1 MNPEKH
7 ERLSSGVATVVE
19 ALAEGSDEDDDVYE
33 VRIVPIGEG
42 DVTTGQSGEPTHWD
56 RETLLQAVEQ
66 GAFDGAKLLKGRP
79 GEGHKEML
87 DQADPDEIIGGV
99 DEWTYE
105 EGVGP
110 VGHGKVLDERMAKL
124 IDHDLV
130 DVSPDM
136 FRLLDGYDEELGA
149 NTVDEILDVP
159 YITVLD
165 RGAAP
170 SNTIDPATAEALGLP
185 AGERGPDAGVE
196 QLAEDV
202 TVSRPD
208 WDGISQDTWETP
220 TLEGTFDG
228 DIEVARESATV
239 IRDDGESFSN
249 DLSLFILNGE
259 GELNINA
266 LESAWTLAPQTADVD
281 DDLVDELRSMYESI
295 AEDIMEDHDVEI
307 DFIDE
312 EQLSGLFT
320 LRFRTFG
327 EMIGDE
333 FIDEAVES
341 LESLD
346 GITAARSSDNDDPE
360 LIAVI
365 DREAVDSLDDLNDN
379 IIDALEGTPFELHD
393 GYDWV
398 EEVAWEG
405 LSASARDEPGG
416 GDGQASDERAEPRV
430 GPGSTTDPT
439 SNMTE
444 ETELQ
449 EQLAEVKAE
458 RNQLEEETDDLE
470 EQLSEKDEQIE
481 EKEDRIEQLEEDIE
495 DLEEDVQPL
504 TEMLAELVAED
515 SMLAPDQVA
524 DRFEV
529 GEMVEALAENSD
541 AEEDASP
548 VDVVREQLGEA
559 PAPRGEGTDEE
570 GGVEQLS
577 PEQEAEANAMAREV
591 MGAEDVVTA
600 AEEQLSERE
609 YAKRYLGADPAQCDS
624 TQEFRRQVQAE
635 AGGD

>member
-19 ALAEGSDEDDDVYE
+19 ALAEGGDENDDVYE

-42 DVTTGQSGEPTHWD
+42 DVTTGRSGEPTHWD

-124 IDHDLV
+124 IGHDLV

-149 NTVDEILDVP
+149 NTVDEILTVP

-185 AGERGPDAGVE
+185 ADERGPDAGVE
-196 QLAEDV
+196 QLSE
-202 TVSRPD
+202 
-208 WDGISQDTWETP
+208 
-220 TLEGTFDG
+220 
-228 DIEVARESATV
+228 
-239 IRDDGESFSN
+239 
-249 DLSLFILNGE
+249 
-259 GELNINA
+259 
-266 LESAWTLAPQTADVD
+266 
-281 DDLVDELRSMYESI
+281 
-295 AEDIMEDHDVEI
+295 
-307 DFIDE
+307 
-312 EQLSGLFT
+312 LFT

-405 LSASARDEPGG
+405 LSAPTRDEPGG
-416 GDGQASDERAEPRV
+416 GDGQVSDERAESRV

-449 EQLAEVKAE
+449 EQLTEVKAE

-470 EQLSEKDEQIE
+470 EQLSEKEEQIEEKKGQIE

-495 DLEEDVQPL
+495 DLEKDIQPL

-559 PAPRGEGTDEE
+559 PAPRGEGTDED
-570 GGVEQLS
+570 GGVGQLS
-577 PEQEAEANAMAREV
+577 PEEEAEANKLAREV
-591 MGAEDVVTA
+591 MGADDVVTA

-609 YAKRYLGADPAQCDS
+609 YAKRFLGVDPAQCDS